1 MSNIDRADALTTWDG
16 FEKPPGRDDVDQR
29 RFSDVLLIFVR
40 TWPYLRPLVMGY
52 WREKVLGEAGVGK
65 QRRTT
70 EWSFYHAPPIVTLVM
85 LMGPMTGLLPHGEDF
100 KLDLLLYATVAMT
113 MLSWMLLFLRGK
125 RQVYVSVALIVIGVV
140 ANASAVMGVTGYG
153 DNLQVGLVT
162 LACLG
167 IWMVQYRYEKGS
179 LKIRLRLGAHLV
191 YYYGI
196 VWLFVFLTLLAGL
209 FSADVINQSI
219 LVGEPLTKFV
229 SDFIGREDMARGS
242 VPKKSEPDPGTT
254 RQTPSGGRVDV
265 RTQGRSV
272 LPAGRGGR
280 ETSQTNSRPADDRTA
295 RATAANAVDESQEMA
310 NTVTADRSEARSD
323 TSQRAAARGARSAP
337 AGRGRG
343 RGGAPVRTEAD
354 SDLLL
359 TDEQRE
365 DLVWYFILF
374 NIALF
379 VIGLPGILLTYY
391 KTWIMQGINQGLRS
405 ALIERWHRLSMRYH
419 GDHRVGD
426 SVYRVYQDSAQ
437 VTNVIDTVVSMTQTL
452 IMYFMGLVFLVALDP
467 MLGGLG
473 VTVAVA
479 SFFYARWFS
488 PRLRARSL
496 VSRETNAAVTSRI
509 QEAFSAIRVVKA
521 AGMED
526 LEQKRFEQDSVVAF
540 NAAFRLRSMIALVT
554 VVMFTI
560 SATFLLTGEFFM
572 GIWASMDRETF
583 AAVLIGL
590 VGLSFVRWN
599 LAAYEWGTR
608 ELAGTANLV
617 VGGGRGNGILRQW
630 ATVQDMAMGLNRV
643 FNILDIEP
651 DVQNVPDA
659 RPVTGLTE
667 GVRFDKVTFR
677 YDADQPVLRDISFM
691 ATPGSITA
699 IVGPT
704 GCGKSTLM
712 SLLPRIYDPDDG
724 SVMIDGLD
732 LRQYDVDSLR
742 QNVSVALQ
750 ENVLFGMSVRDNI
763 RYVVPDA
770 DDDRV
775 LRAAH
780 VACVDEYIDSLP
792 RGLDTMLADRG
803 GRLSTG
809 QRQRLSIARAIV
821 KEAPILIL
829 DEPTA
834 ALDADTELRV
844 LDRLATWAE
853 ARVVFLITHRI
864 STISRADQILYLDD
878 GEIIERGSHNE
889 LMQLDGGRYRH
900 FVETES
906 ALSQRDEEGES
917 GND

>member
-1 MSNIDRADALTTWDG
+1 MSNIDRADALSTWDG

-29 RFSDVLLIFVR
+29 RFSDVLLIFIR
-40 TWPYLRPLVMGY
+40 TWPHLRPLVMGY
-52 WREKVLGEAGVGK
+52 WREKVLRAANGA
-65 QRRTT
+65 QRKTT
-70 EWSFYHAPPIVTLVM
+70 DWSFYHAPPIVTLVM
-85 LMGPMTGLLPHGEDF
+85 LMGPLTGLLPYGEDF
-100 KLDLLLYATVAMT
+100 KLDLLLYATFAMT
-113 MLSWMLLFLRGK
+113 VLSWMLLFLKGQS
-125 RQVYVSVALIVIGVV
+125 QVYASIVLIVIGIV
-140 ANASAVMGVTGYG
+140 ANATAVLGVTGYG

-167 IWMVQYRYEKGS
+167 IWMVQYRYEQGA
-179 LKIRLRLGAHLV
+179 LKVRLRLGAHLV

-196 VWLFVFLTLLAGL
+196 VWMFVFLNLLAAL

-219 LVGEPLTKFV
+219 LVGEPLTEFV
-229 SDFIGREDMARGS
+229 SDLIGREDMAEGS
-242 VPKKSEPDPGTT
+242 VPKKAEPELKTT
-254 RQTPSGGRVDV
+254 GQAPPGGRAGA
-265 RTQGRSV
+265 RTQGRSA
-272 LPAGRGGR
+272 LPPGRGSRGESAVR
-280 ETSQTNSRPADDRTA
+280 SRPPDDTA
-295 RATAANAVDESQEMA
+295 TRATAAGADDDLQETVEADAGDRPLARPRTGQLAVA
-310 NTVTADRSEARSD
+310 G
-323 TSQRAAARGARSAP
+323 RGARSEP
-337 AGRGRG
+337 IGRG
-343 RGGAPVRTEAD
+343 RGGGRPVRTEAD

-359 TDEQRE
+359 TDEQRK

-379 VIGLPGILLTYY
+379 VIALPGILLSYY

-405 ALIERWHRLSMRYH
+405 SLIERWHRLSMRYH

-452 IMYFMGLVFLVALDP
+452 IMYFMGLVFLTALDP
-467 MLGGLG
+467 ILGGLG

-479 SFFYARWFS
+479 AIFYARWFS

-496 VSRETNAAVTSRI
+496 VARETNAAVTSRI
-509 QEAFSAIRVVKA
+509 QEVFSAIRVVKA

-526 LEQKRFEQDSVVAF
+526 LEQHRFEQDSVVAF
-540 NAAFRLRSMIALVT
+540 NAAFRLRSLIALVT

-560 SATFLLTGEFFM
+560 SATFLLVGEFFM
-572 GIWASMDRETF
+572 GIWASMGRETF

-617 VGGGRGNGILRQW
+617 IGGGRGGGILRQW

-643 FNILDIEP
+643 FDILDIEP

-659 RPVTGLTE
+659 RPLSGLTE
-667 GVRFDKVTFR
+667 GVRFDNVTFG
-677 YDADQPVLRDISFM
+677 YDADEPVLRNVSFT
-691 ATPGSITA
+691 AAPGSVTA

-712 SLLPRIYDPDDG
+712 SLLPRIYDPDAG

-742 QNVSVALQ
+742 QNVSIALQ
-750 ENVLFGMSVRDNI
+750 ENVLFAMSLRDNI

-770 DDDRV
+770 DDERV
-775 LRAAH
+775 RHAAH

-792 RGLDTMLADRG
+792 QGLDTMLSDRG

-821 KEAPILIL
+821 KDAPILIL

-844 LDRLATWAE
+844 LDRLAAWAMDR
-853 ARVVFLITHRI
+853 AVFLITHRI

-889 LMQLDGGRYRH
+889 LMQIDGGRYRH

-906 ALSQRDEEGES
+906 ALSQRDEAGD
-917 GND
+917 GNND